1 MDGRAC
7 TRARTVPLERQVK
20 LIYQKKAIKNLKLQ
34 MVDVPYLQRHSSKV
48 YHVRQYAQTSFQKND
63 FYSYF
68 VSLVAIS
75 GSTYNCLFFLFLHPS
90 LPTLPSRRLLPS
102 SFPF

>member
-48 YHVRQYAQTSFQKND
+48 YHVRQYAQTSFQKKR
-63 FYSYF
+63 FL
-68 VSLVAIS
+68 LVFRI
-75 GSTYNCLFFLFLHPS
+75 F
-90 LPTLPSRRLLPS
+90 SRYLGKYV
-102 SFPF
+102 